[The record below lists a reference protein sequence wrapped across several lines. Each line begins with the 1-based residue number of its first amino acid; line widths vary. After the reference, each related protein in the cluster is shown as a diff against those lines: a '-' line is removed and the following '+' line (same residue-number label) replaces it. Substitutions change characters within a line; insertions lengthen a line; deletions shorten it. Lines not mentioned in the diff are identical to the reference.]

1 MNTFLIIIAVIFVIA
16 AVLLCLY
23 VGVFGVLMYLLDEM
37 MDAFMFWWD
46 DDWGGSSRVP
56 AYTCVRRVFL
66 FFILVTFVIFTEQT
80 NKYEQARS
88 KTKISQYES
97 RSS

>member
-37 MDAFMFWWD
+37 MSFPFFWLSWELQRHATE
-46 DDWGGSSRVP
+46 GERLAG
-56 AYTCVRRVFL
+56 L
-66 FFILVTFVIFTEQT
+66 GILSGTGLL
-80 NKYEQARS
+80 R
-88 KTKISQYES
+88 
-97 RSS
+97 

>member
-1 MNTFLIIIAVIFVIA
+1 MP
-16 AVLLCLY
+16 LCS
-23 VGVFGVLMYLLDEM
+23 
-37 MDAFMFWWD
+37 
-46 DDWGGSSRVP
+46 GGIMTREDPPGDP

-66 FFILVTFVIFTEQT
+66 FFILVTLIIFTEQT
-80 NKYEQARS
+80 NKYEQART